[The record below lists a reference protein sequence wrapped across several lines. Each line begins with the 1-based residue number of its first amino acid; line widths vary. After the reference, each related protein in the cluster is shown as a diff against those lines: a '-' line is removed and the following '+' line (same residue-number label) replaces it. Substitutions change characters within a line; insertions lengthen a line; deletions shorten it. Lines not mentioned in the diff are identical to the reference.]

1 LIGKR
6 SGIGRDSKIS
16 IPILMVTL
24 LLFLLWVSLSPI
36 MVYAPPFGGGRGIG
50 ERSGDYFK
58 GEPLSGHTTTLT
70 EGGPRDQLAS
80 AGSGQQY
87 GYMQGST
94 ILVEPRRSQFAE
106 PTRDRFAE
114 PTRDRFAEPTRD
126 RFAEP
131 TTDRLSP
138 ADKAIFDYVQSRGT
152 SKPLEDRAVF
162 VTEMV
167 PKAIEATSNTQ
178 IDFLLKYMAKAVIF
192 LKYVVP

>member
-114 PTRDRFAEPTRD
+114 PT
-126 RFAEP
+126 
-131 TTDRLSP
+131 TDRLSP